1 MKAKFTY
8 KEYTLFAGIVVAI
21 IIMLTLWLNPVSAEP
36 SDVSRKLHAPV
47 AKPAAKSAVKN
58 VVLTLRSIIK

>member
-36 SDVSRKLHAPV
+36 SEVSRKLHPTV
-47 AKPAAKSAVKN
+47 SKPAAKSAVQK
-58 VVLTLRSIIK
+58 VVVTLRGIIK